1 MSMEWRPNGVEFK
14 AANLVRALFDTNTD
28 EGRLLEAAACGHIE
42 IFAAPIAWNGVLW
55 LIMNTLKQ
63 DGKPV
68 YSGEELGAL
77 KQSLPIVWL

>member
-1 MSMEWRPNGVEFK
+1 MMDWRPKGFEFK
-14 AANLVRALFDTNTD
+14 AANLVRALFDTNTE
-28 EGRLLEAAACGHIE
+28 EGRLLEAAACGHVE
-42 IFAAPIAWNGVLW
+42 IFVAPNAWNGVLW

-77 KQSLPIVWL
+77 KQSLHIVWL

>member
-1 MSMEWRPNGVEFK
+1 MMEWRPPGYELD
-14 AANLVRALFDTNTD
+14 ARNLIGALFSENTN
-28 EGRLLEAAACGHIE
+28 EGKLLEATACCNVE
-42 IFAAPIAWNGVLW
+42 IFARSTAWNGVLW

-77 KQSLPIVWL
+77 RESLPIVWR